1 MMKHSPSL
9 TPLGFIMVVLNFQ
22 SGIQA
27 EDWPTFQHDN
37 RRSAVT
43 DEALALPLK
52 ETWSYTSPA
61 PPQTAWTAPAKWNAY
76 SGNDGLQSMRNFDP
90 CFYVSA
96 VGDRLYFGSS
106 VDNAAHCLDAQTGK
120 RRWLYHT
127 DSAVRMPP
135 SIDGGRAYF
144 GSDDGKAYAVDA
156 TSGSLLWTHSPQPKA
171 RRIPN
176 NGKLISPWP
185 VRTGVLVDSGVAYY
199 GASLLPWQ
207 PSYVCAVDAVTG
219 RGDGAGRY
227 VSIDESVTLQGA
239 LLASRDSL
247 YVPQGRSTPLRYQR
261 GTGSRISAVEGM
273 GGVYCILTED
283 EQFVAGPNNQKAKDD
298 VMGVKDP
305 QTNEAIVSFNGS
317 NRVLIDGAMAYLH
330 QGQHLQA
337 VDRKQLGEIQ
347 RQQAAI
353 RSQIDKRKKEWEK
366 LKKAGEAKDLS
377 GFIGAQK
384 KDADA
389 VKALAAEIPKCT
401 LWRVTQAV
409 PLGFMLA
416 GEHLVVGLD
425 GEVAAFAAE
434 SGELL
439 WKAPVEGKAYGLAY
453 ANGRLFVS
461 TDRGGIHA
469 FARVP

>member
-1 MMKHSPSL
+1 MKTL
-9 TPLGFIMVVLNFQ
+9 ITTITLLGFSGVLL
-22 SGIQA
+22 A

-37 RRSAVT
+37 RRSSVT
-43 DEALALPLK
+43 EEALTLPLS
-52 ETWSYTSPA
+52 EVWSYESPA
-61 PPQTAWTAPAKWNAY
+61 PPQTAWTAPAKWDAF

-90 CFYVSA
+90 CFYVTT
-96 VGDRLYFGSS
+96 VGDQLYFGSS
-106 VDNAAHCLDAQTGK
+106 VDNAAHCLEAKTGK

-135 SIDGGRAYF
+135 SIDGGRVYF
-144 GSDDGKAYAVDA
+144 GSDDGQAYAVDA
-156 TSGSLLWTHSPQPKA
+156 DTGNLLWTHSPQPKA

-185 VRTGVLVDSGVAYY
+185 VRTGVMVDSGVAYY
-199 GASLLPWQ
+199 GASLLPWR
-207 PSYVCAVDAVTG
+207 PSYVCAVDAVSG
-219 RGDGAGRY
+219 KGAGAGHY
-227 VSIDESVTLQGA
+227 VAIDESVTLQGA
-239 LLASRDSL
+239 LLASKDSL

-261 GTGSRISAVEGM
+261 GTGSRVSAVEGM

-283 EQFVAGPNNQKAKDD
+283 EQLVGGPANQKSKED
-298 VMGVKDP
+298 VTGVKDP

-353 RSQIDKRKKEWEK
+353 RDRMENRKKQLDN
-366 LKKAGEAKDLS
+366 LKKAGGIQDVVEFKA
-377 GFIGAQK
+377 AQK
-384 KDADA
+384 LDADA
-389 VKALAAEIPKCT
+389 VKGLAAEIPGCT

-416 GEHLVVGLD
+416 DESLIVGLD
-425 GEVAAFAAE
+425 GEVAAFAAA

-439 WKAPVEGKAYGLAY
+439 WKAPVKGKAYGLAY

-469 FARVP
+469 FAKVP